1 MSLTVRLIL
10 IFLGLLVVFW
20 LLALVVGWLSYLFIA
35 VGVIGV
41 IALLVW
47 SFRQRSATEPEPLT
61 KKREQLAKKELQKL
75 EKRQKNGPQG
85 CRS

>member
-10 IFLGLLVVFW
+10 IFLALFAAFW

-47 SFRQRSATEPEPLT
+47 CFRQKSASELQPLT
-61 KKREQLAKKELQKL
+61 KKHEQQAQKELQKL
-75 EKRQKNGPQG
+75 EKRQKNGP
-85 CRS
+85 R